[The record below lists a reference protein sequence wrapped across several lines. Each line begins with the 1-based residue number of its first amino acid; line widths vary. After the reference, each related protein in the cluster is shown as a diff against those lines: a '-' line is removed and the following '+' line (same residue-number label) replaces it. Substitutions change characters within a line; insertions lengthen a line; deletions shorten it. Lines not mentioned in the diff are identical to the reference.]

1 MMSVNRLPQSDYEI
15 KAAQSDQSRKCG
27 IEPDLRILELVNKVC
42 GYPSLQAASKALN
55 VSQSLLSRKIQRIEL
70 QVGLELFERTFRGIT
85 PTRYAEMLGVRVER
99 ALAFMEIAERN
110 ISTLRVSY
118 RKPSQFYKKATRRQL
133 ITLLSVYDNNSVS
146 NAARDLCI
154 SQPSVTMTLRELEKL
169 IGANLFSR
177 HSKGLL
183 PTEAGEIL
191 VKHVKLAMSE
201 IRAAA
206 VDFALIA
213 GGNATH
219 IKIGVLPLAGQI
231 LVPKAI
237 ASLLRHYP
245 ATQVD
250 IIDASYQAQ
259 IRGLLFGDIDLSVGG
274 LDFKPPAGIT
284 QEKLFDDTLVIVSR
298 QDHPVFKHKRLTL
311 SGLSRFD
318 WVVPR
323 QGTPARTC
331 IERAFERAG
340 VSVGSNAIVTNS
352 GYVRTILL
360 ESDRLA
366 VMSRQQIRFEE
377 LAGVLAVLP
386 VALNECTIP
395 VGIRRRGDGISTEI
409 SKLFSEQLRELSA
422 S

>member
-1 MMSVNRLPQSDYEI
+1 
-15 KAAQSDQSRKCG
+15 
-27 IEPDLRILELVNKVC
+27 
-42 GYPSLQAASKALN
+42 
-55 VSQSLLSRKIQRIEL
+55 
-70 QVGLELFERTFRGIT
+70 
-85 PTRYAEMLGVRVER
+85 MLGVRVER

-231 LVPKAI
+231 
-237 ASLLRHYP
+237 
-245 ATQVD
+245 
-250 IIDASYQAQ
+250 
-259 IRGLLFGDIDLSVGG
+259 
-274 LDFKPPAGIT
+274 
-284 QEKLFDDTLVIVSR
+284 
-298 QDHPVFKHKRLTL
+298 
-311 SGLSRFD
+311 
-318 WVVPR
+318 
-323 QGTPARTC
+323 
-331 IERAFERAG
+331 
-340 VSVGSNAIVTNS
+340 
-352 GYVRTILL
+352 
-360 ESDRLA
+360 
-366 VMSRQQIRFEE
+366 E
-377 LAGVLAVLP
+377 LAP
-386 VALNECTIP
+386 V
-395 VGIRRRGDGISTEI
+395 
-409 SKLFSEQLRELSA
+409 
-422 S
+422 